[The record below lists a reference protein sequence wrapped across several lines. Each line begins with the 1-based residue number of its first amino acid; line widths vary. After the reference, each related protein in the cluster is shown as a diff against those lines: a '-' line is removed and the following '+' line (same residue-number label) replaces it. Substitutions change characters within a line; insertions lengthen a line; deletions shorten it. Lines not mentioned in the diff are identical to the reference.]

1 MKMGREKNP
10 SVLAFLT
17 ARSSADL
24 GILTIPVNGIVCY
37 RAVRHR
43 TDPDSV
49 RIISIPDRSGG
60 DKPVLMVIVT
70 GDCVSTVISA
80 HSIPVIVIPVTDRSA
95 GTALRPTLVVVV
107 VVRISDT
114 TYFRQKG
121 IEFVIHEQIQAENVS
136 KLNED
141 FADFNKKKPLIITDS
156 GEAAVSACHAGISHR
171 STEGTEKST

>member
-1 MKMGREKNP
+1 
-10 SVLAFLT
+10 
-17 ARSSADL
+17 
-24 GILTIPVNGIVCY
+24 
-37 RAVRHR
+37 
-43 TDPDSV
+43 
-49 RIISIPDRSGG
+49 
-60 DKPVLMVIVT
+60 
-70 GDCVSTVISA
+70 
-80 HSIPVIVIPVTDRSA
+80 
-95 GTALRPTLVVVV
+95 
-107 VVRISDT
+107 VRISDT